1 MLTLTTQKSL
11 IMKNI
16 LTRIAFLATFSLIT
30 MLSISCTK
38 DDSISNA
45 DYYGQ
50 FNNSNINNQIALLPK
65 TALSDVELNGLLHMR
80 EEEKLARDVYT
91 TMYIKYG
98 VKIFSNI
105 YASEQTHMDALL
117 QLLNKYSIA
126 DPVGTNPVGVF
137 KDEALQ
143 SLYNSLVSQGN
154 LSILDAYK
162 VGATIEDLDL
172 YDLKIETA
180 KVDNADIILV
190 YQMLAKGSRNHMRAF
205 YSSIRSLSGTYTP
218 QFITQAEFDA
228 IINSAMERG
237 F

>member
-1 MLTLTTQKSL
+1 
-11 IMKNI
+11 MKNI
-16 LTRIAFLATFSLIT
+16 ITRIAFLTVFSLVAL
-30 MLSISCTK
+30 LSISCTK

-50 FNNSNINNQIALLPK
+50 FNNGSINTQIALLPK
-65 TALSDVELNGLLHMR
+65 TALSDVELNGLVHMR

-91 TMYIKYG
+91 AMSNKYG
-98 VKIFSNI
+98 VQIFSNI

-117 QLLNKYSIA
+117 QLLNKYEIA
-126 DPVGTNPVGVF
+126 DPVGTNALGVF

-143 SLYNSLVSQGN
+143 SLYNSLITQGN

-172 YDLKIETA
+172 YDLKVETT
-180 KVDNADIILV
+180 KVDNADILLV
-190 YQMLAKGSRNHMRAF
+190 YQMLSKGSRNHMRAF
-205 YSSIRSLSGTYTP
+205 YSNLRNLNGTYVP

-228 IINSAMERG
+228 IINSSMERG

>member
-1 MLTLTTQKSL
+1 
-11 IMKNI
+11 MKNI
-16 LTRIAFLATFSLIT
+16 ITRIAFLTVFSLVAL
-30 MLSISCTK
+30 LSISCTK

-50 FNNSNINNQIALLPK
+50 FNNGSINTQIALLPK
-65 TALSDVELNGLLHMR
+65 TALSDVELNGLVHMR

-91 TMYIKYG
+91 AMSNKYG
-98 VKIFSNI
+98 VQIFSNI

-117 QLLNKYSIA
+117 QLLNKYEIA
-126 DPVGTNPVGVF
+126 DPVGTNALGVF
-137 KDEALQ
+137 KNEALQ
-143 SLYNSLVSQGN
+143 SLYNSLITQGN

-172 YDLKIETA
+172 YDLKVEIT
-180 KVDNADIILV
+180 KVDNADILLV
-190 YQMLAKGSRNHMRAF
+190 YQMLSKGSRNHMRAF
-205 YSSIRSLSGTYTP
+205 YSNLRNLSGTYVP

-228 IINSAMERG
+228 IINSSMERG

>member
-1 MLTLTTQKSL
+1 
-11 IMKNI
+11 MKNI
-16 LTRIAFLATFSLIT
+16 ITRIAFLTVFSLVAI
-30 MLSISCTK
+30 LSISCTK

-50 FNNSNINNQIALLPK
+50 FNNGSINTQIALLPK
-65 TALSDVELNGLLHMR
+65 TALSDVELNGLVHMR

-91 TMYIKYG
+91 AMFNKYG

-117 QLLNKYSIA
+117 QLLNKYEIA
-126 DPVGTNPVGVF
+126 DPVGTNALGVF
-137 KDEALQ
+137 KNEALQ
-143 SLYNSLVSQGN
+143 SLYNSLITQGN

-172 YDLKIETA
+172 YDLKVEIT
-180 KVDNADIILV
+180 KVDNADILLV
-190 YQMLAKGSRNHMRAF
+190 YQMLSKGSRNHMRAF
-205 YSSIRSLSGTYTP
+205 YSNLRNLNGTYVP
-218 QFITQAEFDA
+218 QFITQSEFDA
-228 IINSAMERG
+228 IINSSMERG

>member
-1 MLTLTTQKSL
+1 
-11 IMKNI
+11 MKNFI
-16 LTRIAFLATFSLIT
+16 TRIAFLTVFSLVAL
-30 MLSISCTK
+30 LSISCTK

-50 FNNSNINNQIALLPK
+50 FNNGSINTQIALLPK
-65 TALSDVELNGLLHMR
+65 TTLSDVELNGLVHMR

-91 TMYIKYG
+91 AMYNKYG

-117 QLLNKYSIA
+117 QLLNKYEIA
-126 DPVGTNPVGVF
+126 DPVGTNALGVF
-137 KDEALQ
+137 KNEALQ
-143 SLYNSLVSQGN
+143 SLYNSLITQGN

-162 VGATIEDLDL
+162 VGTTIEDLDL
-172 YDLKIETA
+172 YDLKVEIT
-180 KVDNADIILV
+180 KVDNADILLV
-190 YQMLAKGSRNHMRAF
+190 YQMLSKGSRNHMRAF
-205 YSSIRSLSGTYTP
+205 YSNIRNLNGTYAP

-228 IINSAMERG
+228 IINSSMERG

>member
-1 MLTLTTQKSL
+1 
-11 IMKNI
+11 MKNFI
-16 LTRIAFLATFSLIT
+16 TRIAFLTVFSLIAL
-30 MLSISCTK
+30 LSISCTK
-38 DDSISNA
+38 EDSISNA

-50 FNNSNINNQIALLPK
+50 FNNVSINTQIALLPI

-91 TMYIKYG
+91 AMYTKYG
-98 VKIFSNI
+98 VQIFSNI

-126 DPVGTNPVGVF
+126 DPVGTNGLGVF

-143 SLYNSLVSQGN
+143 SLYNSLITQGN

-172 YDLKIETA
+172 YDLKVETT
-180 KVDNADIILV
+180 KVDNADILLV
-190 YQMLAKGSRNHMRAF
+190 YQMLSKGSRNHMRVF
-205 YSSIRSLSGTYTP
+205 YSSIKNLNGTYVP

-228 IINSAMERG
+228 IINSSMERG
-237 F
+237 FSN

>member
-1 MLTLTTQKSL
+1 
-11 IMKNI
+11 MKNI
-16 LTRIAFLATFSLIT
+16 ITRIAFLTVFSLVAL
-30 MLSISCTK
+30 LSISCTK

-50 FNNSNINNQIALLPK
+50 FNNGSINTQIALLPK
-65 TALSDVELNGLLHMR
+65 TALSDVELNGLVHMR

-91 TMYIKYG
+91 AMSNKYG
-98 VKIFSNI
+98 VQIFSNI

-117 QLLNKYSIA
+117 QLLNKYEIV
-126 DPVGTNPVGVF
+126 DPVGTNALGVF
-137 KDEALQ
+137 KNEALQ
-143 SLYNSLVSQGN
+143 SLYNSLITQGN

-172 YDLKIETA
+172 YDLKVEIT
-180 KVDNADIILV
+180 KVDNADILLV
-190 YQMLAKGSRNHMRAF
+190 YQMLSKGSRNHMRAF
-205 YSSIRSLSGTYTP
+205 YSNLRNLNGTYVP

-228 IINSAMERG
+228 IINSSMERG